1 LTVGGRRAS
10 LPHRGARDY
19 PTGLTAQATG
29 SHSRVTLGCLAVRS
43 GGIGRVLVYHPLFFR
58 ERLGSKAVRKCGDY
72 PPAFVALSYLKSGP
86 VMGDNV
92 SAHGW
97 YPSTLTGLPG
107 YDPIRWIKPVQHPL
121 GLHDPR
127 IRF

>member
-1 LTVGGRRAS
+1 MFCGNRVRI
-10 LPHRGARDY
+10 H
-19 PTGLTAQATG
+19 TAQAQG
-29 SHSRVTLGCLAVRS
+29 LLHVDHRKVMGLLQVALGCLAVCS
-43 GGIGRVLVYHPLFFR
+43 GGIGRALVYHPLFFR
-58 ERLGSKAVRKCGDY
+58 ERLGGKAVRKCGDY

-86 VMGDNV
+86 VMRYYV
-92 SAHGW
+92 CVHCW